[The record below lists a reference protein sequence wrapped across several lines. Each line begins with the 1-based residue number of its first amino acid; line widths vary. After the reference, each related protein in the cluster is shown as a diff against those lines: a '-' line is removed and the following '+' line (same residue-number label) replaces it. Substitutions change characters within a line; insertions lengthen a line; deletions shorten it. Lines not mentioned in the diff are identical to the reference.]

1 MYPEKVEPK
10 VLYKCSR
17 QRRKHY
23 MRLFFFCCLFLLNVA
38 SPLSLINRLFVDART
53 VQVSAELFHF
63 LCIFVID
70 IYMVPS
76 VIFEVDELTIR
87 EDGLTIKALLWRRDF
102 CFDQIV
108 DFQNHKNFLW
118 AILRTTRCFYLINKR
133 DMKNFEQLVEI
144 LDSRLPSA

>member
-17 QRRKHY
+17 MRRKHY
-23 MRLFFFCCLFLLNVA
+23 MRLFFFFCLFLLNVA
-38 SPLSLINRLFVDART
+38 SPLSLINRLLVDSRT

-102 CFDQIV
+102 RFDQIV
-108 DFQNHKNFLW
+108 AFQNHRNFLW
-118 AILRTTRCFYLINKR
+118 AILRTARCFYLINR
-133 DMKNFEQLVEI
+133 REI
-144 LDSRLPSA
+144 KGFDKLACRNS

>member
-1 MYPEKVEPK
+1 
-10 VLYKCSR
+10 
-17 QRRKHY
+17 
-23 MRLFFFCCLFLLNVA
+23 MRLFFFFCLFLLNVA
-38 SPLSLINRLFVDART
+38 SPLSLINRIVVDSRT

-76 VIFEVDELTIR
+76 VVFEVDELTIR
-87 EDGLTIKALLWRRDF
+87 EDGLTIKALLWQRDF
-102 CFDQIV
+102 RFDQILA
-108 DFQNHKNFLW
+108 FQNHQNFLW
-118 AILRTTRCFYLINKR
+118 AILRTARCFYLINKR